1 MSLRVWCV
9 VAGIAIALGW
19 WNSDLSPRVPDAP
32 QLQGGR
38 DAAGC
43 ISPPSVEPG
52 REPLQTPLPAGL
64 APFVLE
70 DATLQ
75 PLAGISVDARVLSR
89 QNYSFGR
96 TARLA
101 PTDLA
106 LGWQDMAR
114 DAVLDQLS
122 ISQSGRW
129 YQYRWRN
136 APPLDPALITR
147 QSANMHL
154 IPANAAVAEALA
166 RVRRDQRVR
175 IDGWLV
181 QAKMPDTIWRSSTS
195 RDDTG
200 EGACE
205 LIYVCALTV
214 AP

>member
-1 MSLRVWCV
+1 MSLRMWCV
-9 VAGIAIALGW
+9 IAGVAIAWGW
-19 WNSDLSPRVPDAP
+19 WYSDLSPRVPDAP
-32 QLQGGR
+32 QLQGGGN
-38 DAAGC
+38 AVGC
-43 ISPPSVEPG
+43 VSPPTVEAG
-52 REPLQTPLPAGL
+52 REPLQTLIPGGL

-70 DATLQ
+70 AATLQ
-75 PLAGISVDARVLSR
+75 PLAGISIDARVLSR
-89 QNYSFGR
+89 EDYSLGK
-96 TARLA
+96 TARLS

-106 LGWQDMAR
+106 LGWQEMAR
-114 DAVLDQLS
+114 DAVLDRLS
-122 ISQSGRW
+122 ITQSGRW
-129 YQYRWRN
+129 YQYRWTD

-154 IPANAAVAEALA
+154 IPASPAVAASLA

-181 QAKMPDTIWRSSTS
+181 EAKMTGATWRSSTS

-200 EGACE
+200 DGACE